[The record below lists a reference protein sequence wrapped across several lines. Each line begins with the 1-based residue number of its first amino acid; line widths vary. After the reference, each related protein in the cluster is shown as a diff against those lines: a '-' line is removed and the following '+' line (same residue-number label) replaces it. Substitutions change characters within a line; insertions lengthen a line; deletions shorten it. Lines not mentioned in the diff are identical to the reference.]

1 MVVDLL
7 TVGDAFEELILFG
20 LPRLPRPGEE
30 LKTQNLARSLGG
42 GAVLTALSAVRAGRG
57 LRCQVVTAVNPW
69 AQRLLRRE
77 GLSVCN
83 LRQSREPHAISIAL
97 STPADRSFVTFAGSN
112 DLLEPRF
119 LRALSRR
126 RARHVHFAFQPQRC
140 RTWLR
145 PLADLRAA
153 GATTSW
159 DFGFGEALARDR
171 GLAELAGAVDFLFLN
186 DQEAR
191 LYAGTA
197 SLTRAIAYWR
207 QHARHTVVT
216 LGARGAQLIV
226 QDGVVSAPAR
236 PFAGA
241 ETTGAGDAFNGGF
254 LHALLAGQPLAA
266 CLRIGVAASAKAVRA
281 PGGAVGLAKRVS
293 A

>member
-7 TVGDAFEELILFG
+7 TVGDAFEELIFFS

-42 GAVLTALSAVRAGRG
+42 GAVLTALSAVRAGPS
-57 LRCQVVTAVNPW
+57 LRCQVVTALNPW

-77 GLSVCN
+77 GLQICN
-83 LRQSREPHAISIAL
+83 LRQPREPHAISIAL
-97 STPADRSFVTFAGSN
+97 STPADRSFVTFAGGN
-112 DLLEPRF
+112 DALEPRL
-119 LRALSRR
+119 LRALARK
-126 RARHVHFAFQPQRC
+126 RARHVHFAFQPRRC

-145 PLADLRAA
+145 PLAELRAA
-153 GATTSW
+153 GTTTSW
-159 DFGFGEALARDR
+159 DFGYGEALTRDR

-186 DQEAR
+186 EQEAR
-191 LYAGTA
+191 LYSGASSFARATA
-197 SLTRAIAYWR
+197 HWR
-207 QHARHTVVT
+207 QRVRHTVVT
-216 LGARGAQLIV
+216 LGARGAQLIGP
-226 QDGVVSAPAR
+226 DGVLSAPAR
-236 PFAGA
+236 PFAAA

-254 LHALLAGQPLAA
+254 LHALLTGQSLAD
-266 CLRIGVAASAKAVRA
+266 CLRIGVATSAKAIRT